1 MLTNNRK
8 QDMTKTINLYE
19 VRYYPAGSAVS
30 QNVSRKCR
38 ILPYRKALAV
48 IRRLKKS
55 NVDAVIGS
63 AWRINV
69 AA

>member
-1 MLTNNRK
+1 
-8 QDMTKTINLYE
+8 MTKTINLYE
-19 VRYYPAGSAVS
+19 VRYYPSGSAVS

-63 AWRINV
+63 PWRVNV